1 MFTKL
6 VILLEWIWGEGKG
19 PHVSPVTSVY
29 NNNTYQPRLDFFLSR
44 FPIDVLAG
52 VPRKRIQ
59 ILSILKIYLGLV
71 HIFLVQPLLYR

>member
-1 MFTKL
+1 VYCVQPVYEACYPPGMDMGGGQRNNIYSRL
-6 VILLEWIWGEGKG
+6 QGPG

-59 ILSILKIYLGLV
+59 ILSM
-71 HIFLVQPLLYR
+71 F